1 MLTVGNLTA
10 NVSYTLSRKLFGR
23 GVRTLGMLPLG
34 HIYGFVLDMLAPL
47 AAGSHITLL
56 GHIPSAKVLTK
67 ALQGVHPHVV
77 CTVPRIL
84 EQLTRKEVLEPSGLR
99 RSYRP

>member
-34 HIYGFVLDMLAPL
+34 HIYGFVLDMLAPSRQ
-47 AAGSHITLL
+47 APISRC
-56 GHIPSAKVLTK
+56 SAISPL
-67 ALQGVHPHVV
+67 
-77 CTVPRIL
+77 PRYS
-84 EQLTRKEVLEPSGLR
+84 PR
-99 RSYRP
+99 RFRGYIHT